1 MRRASS
7 LLALLLILTGYGLA
21 LAAITQTSTT
31 VFGKVIMRANL
42 IPAAVGTGNGEWI
55 DTSGMSAMTIHITGI
70 ITATVEVDGSNEPTK
85 PSDATH
91 GIKLNGTDITA
102 NQMFTVTVPVR
113 WLKARVTAWTSGTV
127 NAYLEAQVGG
137 N

>member
-1 MRRASS
+1 MRRRASI
-7 LLALLLILTGYGLA
+7 LALLLILTGYGLA

-31 VFGKVIMRANL
+31 VYGKVIMRANL
-42 IPAAVGTGNGEWI
+42 IPAAVATGNGEWI
-55 DTSGMSAMTIHITGI
+55 DTSGMSAMTIHIGGI
-70 ITATVEVDGSNEPTK
+70 TTATVEISGSNESTRPA
-85 PSDATH
+85 DATH

-113 WLKARVTAWTSGTV
+113 WLKARVTAYTSGTI
-127 NAYLEAQVGG
+127 NAWLEAQVGG

>member
-1 MRRASS
+1 MRRRAST
-7 LLALLLILTGYGLA
+7 LALLLILVGYGVS
-21 LAAITQTSTT
+21 LAAIAQTSTT

-42 IPAAVGTGNGEWI
+42 IPGAVATGNGEWI

-70 ITATVEVDGSNEPTK
+70 TIATVEIDGSNEPTK
-85 PSDATH
+85 PADATH

-102 NQMFTVTVPVR
+102 NQMFTVTVPLR
-113 WLKARVTAWTSGTV
+113 WLKARVTAYTSGTV
-127 NAYLEAQVGG
+127 NAFLEAQVGG

>member
-1 MRRASS
+1 MKQLAS
-7 LLALLLILTGYGLA
+7 LFALLLIVVGYGVS

-70 ITATVEVDGSNEPTK
+70 ITATVEVDASNESTR

-91 GIKLNGTDITA
+91 GYKLNATDITT
-102 NQMFTVTVPVR
+102 NQIFSVTVPVR
-113 WLKARVTAWTSGTV
+113 WLKARVTAYTSGTI
-127 NAYLEAQVGG
+127 NGYLEAQVGG